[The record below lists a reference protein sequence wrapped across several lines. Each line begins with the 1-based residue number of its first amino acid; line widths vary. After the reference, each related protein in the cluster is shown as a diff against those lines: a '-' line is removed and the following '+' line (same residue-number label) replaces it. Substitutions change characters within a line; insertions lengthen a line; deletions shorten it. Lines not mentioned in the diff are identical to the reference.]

1 MTSTGEK
8 TAMSLRNR
16 SFAILV
22 APRGTEE
29 PEFVKPRAAV
39 ESAGGAV
46 TVVSFQSGSASTN
59 NHDLEPGG
67 SYQIDK
73 TLAEVSAD
81 QFDGLIIPGGCVG
94 ADKLRGSDE
103 AVAFTCAFFE
113 QEKPVA
119 AICHGPWLLVE
130 ADVIRGR
137 TVTSFPTLKTDIE
150 NAGGSRVEKEVVV
163 DHGLVTSR
171 NPHDLPAFCAK
182 LVEEFEDG
190 KHREQGRRA

>member
-1 MTSTGEK
+1 MREDH
-8 TAMSLRNR
+8 MSLQNR
-16 SFAILV
+16 SIAILI
-22 APRGTEE
+22 APGGTEE
-29 PEFVKPRAAV
+29 PEFVKPKEAV
-39 ESAGGAV
+39 QSAGGTV
-46 TVVSFQSGSASTN
+46 TVISFQSGSASTN

-73 TLAEVSAD
+73 TFAEVSAD

-103 AVAFTCAFFE
+103 AVAFTRAFFE
-113 QEKPVA
+113 QKKPVA

-130 ADVIRGR
+130 ADVVRGR
-137 TVTSFPTLKTDIE
+137 TVTSFPTLKTDIK
-150 NAGGSRVEKEVVV
+150 NAGGSWVEKDVVV

-182 LVEEFEDG
+182 LVEEFEEG
-190 KHREQGRRA
+190 KHREQGRSA